1 VKEGNANS
9 RGKCTAQ
16 QPTLLAPGP
25 AHLFKKEESMDSSQR
40 HRGAQ
45 PGNTNAL
52 KHGFYSPRFSPLE
65 LHDLDSALVDGL
77 DDEIAL
83 LRVAI
88 RRVFD
93 LASDEGE
100 NSETWFRT
108 LSTLG
113 LASAR
118 LAGLL
123 RTQKI
128 IQGDTSSVASA
139 LSQALGEVCD
149 ELGIY

>member
-1 VKEGNANS
+1 M
-9 RGKCTAQ
+9 T
-16 QPTLLAPGP
+16 
-25 AHLFKKEESMDSSQR
+25 EEQR

-65 LHDLDSALVDGL
+65 ARDLDVALRDGVE
-77 DDEIAL
+77 DEIAL
-83 LRVAI
+83 LRVTI

-93 LASDEGE
+93 LATEEGE
-100 NSETWFRT
+100 DTETWFKA

-113 LASAR
+113 LASTR
-118 LAGLL
+118 LAGLV

-128 IQGDTSSVASA
+128 IQGDSSSVASA

-149 ELGIY
+149 ELGIH

>member
-1 VKEGNANS
+1 M
-9 RGKCTAQ
+9 
-16 QPTLLAPGP
+16 
-25 AHLFKKEESMDSSQR
+25 EEERRKQ
-40 HRGAQ
+40 GAQ
-45 PGNTNAL
+45 PGNFNAL
-52 KHGFYSPRFSPLE
+52 KHGFYSRRFNCLE
-65 LHDLDSALVDGL
+65 LRDLDTALADGL

-83 LRVAI
+83 LRVTI

-93 LASDEGE
+93 LATDEGE
-100 NSETWFRT
+100 DSETWFKA

-113 LASAR
+113 MASTR

-149 ELGIY
+149 ELGIHQS

>member
-1 VKEGNANS
+1 MEEGK
-9 RGKCTAQ
+9 RK
-16 QPTLLAPGP
+16 
-25 AHLFKKEESMDSSQR
+25 
-40 HRGAQ
+40 RGAQ

-65 LHDLDSALVDGL
+65 LRDLDTALADGL

-83 LRVAI
+83 LRVTI

-93 LASDEGE
+93 LATDEGE
-100 NSETWFRT
+100 DSETWFKA

-113 LASAR
+113 MASTR

-149 ELGIY
+149 ELGIHQS

>member
-1 VKEGNANS
+1 M
-9 RGKCTAQ
+9 
-16 QPTLLAPGP
+16 
-25 AHLFKKEESMDSSQR
+25 EEERRKQ
-40 HRGAQ
+40 GAQ
-45 PGNTNAL
+45 PGNFNAL
-52 KHGFYSPRFSPLE
+52 KHGFYSRRFSSLE
-65 LHDLDSALVDGL
+65 LRDLDTALADGL

-83 LRVAI
+83 LRVTI

-93 LASDEGE
+93 LATDEGE
-100 NSETWFRT
+100 DSETWFKA

-113 LASAR
+113 MASTR

-149 ELGIY
+149 ELGIHQS